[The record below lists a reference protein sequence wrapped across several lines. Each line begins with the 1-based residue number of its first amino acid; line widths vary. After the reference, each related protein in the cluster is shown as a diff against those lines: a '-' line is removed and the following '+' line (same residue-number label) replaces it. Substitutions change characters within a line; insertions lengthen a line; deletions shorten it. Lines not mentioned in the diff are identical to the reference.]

1 MTLID
6 NIRTAL
12 AAMPS
17 FAHGLETLA
26 AEHAGQR
33 FFCELTA
40 LDTLGCAFERFEL
53 RSDALANAGIDRLRA
68 VSQNLSA
75 RLTYLL
81 EPISPI
87 EVDGEQCVVQMRS
100 NPPQRDE
107 RSTSYYEL
115 LVRKGGELSLRR
127 WKKEPGD
134 ARQPLAAQVT
144 REVLLRLAGDF
155 SSAAV

>member
-12 AAMPS
+12 AATPA
-17 FAHGLETLA
+17 FAQGTQTLA

-33 FFCELTA
+33 FCCELTA

-53 RSDALANAGIDRLRA
+53 RSDALADAGIDRLRA

-87 EVDGEQCVVQMRS
+87 EVDAEQCVVQMRS

-107 RSTSYYEL
+107 HSTSYYEL

-127 WKKEPGD
+127 WKKDSGD
-134 ARQPLAAQVT
+134 VRQPLAAQVT

-155 SSAAV
+155 SAAAA

>member
-17 FAHGLETLA
+17 FAHGVQTLA
-26 AEHAGQR
+26 AECAGQR
-33 FFCELTA
+33 FLCELTA
-40 LDTLGCAFERFEL
+40 LDTLGCAFARFEL
-53 RSDALANAGIDRLRA
+53 RSDALAGAGLDRLRA
-68 VSQNLSA
+68 VSQNLSE

-81 EPISPI
+81 EPISPV
-87 EVDGEQCVVQMRS
+87 EVDAEQCVVQMRS

-107 RSTSYYEL
+107 HSTSYYEL

-134 ARQPLAAQVT
+134 VRQPLAAQLT
-144 REVLLRLAGDF
+144 REVLLRLASDF
-155 SSAAV
+155 SAAAA